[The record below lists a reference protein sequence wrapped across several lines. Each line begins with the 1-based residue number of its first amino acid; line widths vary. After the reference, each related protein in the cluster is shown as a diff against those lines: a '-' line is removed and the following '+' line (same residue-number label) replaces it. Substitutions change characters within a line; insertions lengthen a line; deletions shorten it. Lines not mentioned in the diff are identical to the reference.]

1 VSAPALEAPPALPE
15 VRFVVPLPG
24 LEQLTRFALVR
35 LDDTGTLYS
44 LQSLEAEGVRLVVL
58 APGAVFPDYAP
69 EVEEDDV
76 DGLGLAT
83 ADDALLLVV
92 VTPGE
97 SLAASTANLLAPI
110 VVHAETGLAAQVL
123 LPRGEHPLRAP
134 LVAA

>member
-1 VSAPALEAPPALPE
+1 MSAPVLEAPPALPE
-15 VRFVVPLPG
+15 VRFVAPLPG

-44 LQSLEAEGVRLVVL
+44 LQSLEVEGVRLVVL

-92 VTPGE
+92 VTPGA
-97 SLAASTANLLAPI
+97 SLAASTANLMAPI
-110 VVHAETGLAAQVL
+110 VVHAGTGLAAQVL